1 MWPSEPDDK
10 MTSDA
15 PSALPSTLH
24 YTAPSMLDAPSTL
37 EAESGMPSTS
47 ASSINDLEKPIETRP
62 LSRITTEKST
72 FNEKGTEAG
81 NNGIEAG
88 SPPPPEDTTQYPKG
102 IRLIGTV
109 VALILSIFL
118 VALDNTIVSTAI
130 PTITT
135 EFHSLDQVGW
145 YGSAFFLT
153 IASFQSTWGKAYK
166 YFSIKPAF
174 LLAILIFEIG
184 SLICAVA
191 NSSTTL
197 IVGRAIAGAGGA
209 GIASGCYTIIASS
222 ASPAQRPAFT
232 GLLGAT
238 YGVASVVGPLLG
250 GVFTEKLSWRWC
262 FYINLPIGGAAA
274 VIIFFTFVA
283 PEAAKPAAANPKEKF
298 LQMDP
303 VGTFT
308 IMAAVV
314 CYLLALQWG
323 GVTKPW
329 SDSTVIGTLVG
340 FVLLLIVFFVN
351 EYFMG
356 ERALLQGRL
365 LKNRIII
372 VACLYVIF
380 LAGAFFVFLYYLPV
394 YFQSISNVSP
404 SESGVRNLPM
414 ILSTSIFTVVSG
426 ALISIYGHYV
436 PLMIASSVLSTIG
449 AGLLY
454 TLEIDSPSSKWIGY
468 QILVGIGLGLG
479 FQIPIIVV
487 QASVA
492 LSDISSI
499 SAVLLFVQTIGGSF
513 FVSAGQTAFENTLI
527 GSLATYAPEINPAQ
541 VIVTGATEIRN
552 VFPAKDVPGIL
563 LSYLA
568 GLHGVFA
575 MTIALAGLT
584 VVVAGFAPWRRI
596 NLSAVMGGA

>member
-1 MWPSEPDDK
+1 MWPSDPNDRL
-10 MTSDA
+10 TSTN

-24 YTAPSMLDAPSTL
+24 STAPSMLDAPSTM
-37 EAESGMPSTS
+37 ADESRIPSTS
-47 ASSINDLEKPIETRP
+47 ASSIHDLEKPIESRP
-62 LSRITTEKST
+62 LSRITTQKSASKDK
-72 FNEKGTEAG
+72 ETEARG
-81 NNGIEAG
+81 DEIEAG
-88 SPPPPEDTTQYPKG
+88 TALPEDTTQYPTG
-102 IRLIGTV
+102 VRLIGTI

-118 VALDNTIVSTAI
+118 VALDMTIVSTAI
-130 PTITT
+130 PQITT
-135 EFHSLDQVGW
+135 DFSSLDQIGW

-153 IASFQSTWGKAYK
+153 VASFQSTWGKAYK
-166 YFSIKPAF
+166 YFPIKTGF
-174 LLAILIFEIG
+174 LLSILVFEIG

-209 GIASGCYTIIASS
+209 GIASGCYTIIAFS
-222 ASPAQRPAFT
+222 ASPARRPAYT

-250 GVFTEKLSWRWC
+250 GVFTERLSWRWC

-274 VIIFFTFVA
+274 FIIFFTFVA
-283 PEAAKPAAANPKEKF
+283 PDAAKPVVASLKEKF

-323 GVTKPW
+323 GVTKSW
-329 SDSTVIGTLVG
+329 NDSTVIGTLVG
-340 FVLLLIVFFVN
+340 FVLLLIVFIAN

-365 LKNRIII
+365 LKSRIVI
-372 VACLYVIF
+372 VACLYVVFI
-380 LAGAFFVFLYYLPV
+380 AGAFFVFLYYLPL
-394 YFQSISNVSP
+394 YFQSISGVSP

-414 ILSTSIFTVVSG
+414 ILAISLFTIISG
-426 ALISIYGHYV
+426 GLISTFGHYV
-436 PLMIASSVLSTIG
+436 PLMIVSAILSTIG

-454 TLEIDSPSSKWIGY
+454 TLQIDSPSSKWIGY
-468 QILVGIGLGLG
+468 QILAGIGLGLG

-487 QASVA
+487 QASVELA
-492 LSDISSI
+492 DISSI

-513 FVSAGQTAFENTLI
+513 FVSAGQTAFVNTI
-527 GSLATYAPEINPAQ
+527 VKSVRTNAPDLNPA
-541 VIVTGATEIRN
+541 VVVATGATDIRK
-552 VFPAKDVPGIL
+552 VFTGKDLPRVL
-563 LSYLA
+563 LSYMD
-568 GLHGVFA
+568 GLHVVFA
-575 MTIALAGLT
+575 MAIALSGLT
-584 VVVAGFAPWRRI
+584 LVVAVFAPWRRI
-596 NLSAVMGGA
+596 NMSAAMGGA

>member
-1 MWPSEPDDK
+1 
-10 MTSDA
+10 
-15 PSALPSTLH
+15 
-24 YTAPSMLDAPSTL
+24 MLDAPSTL
-37 EAESGMPSTS
+37 EGESRIPSTS
-47 ASSINDLEKPIETRP
+47 ASSIHDLEKPIETRP
-62 LSRITTEKST
+62 LSRITTEKSN
-72 FNEKGTEAG
+72 FNDKEAEAG
-81 NNGIEAG
+81 NKEIEAG
-88 SPPPPEDTTQYPKG
+88 SPPPPEDTMQYPKG

-109 VALILSIFL
+109 VALILAIFL
-118 VALDNTIVSTAI
+118 VALDMTIVATAI
-130 PTITT
+130 PRITDD
-135 EFHSLDQVGW
+135 FKSLDQVGW

-153 IASFQSTWGKAYK
+153 VASFQSTWGKAYK
-166 YFSIKPAF
+166 YFSLKLSF

-191 NSSTTL
+191 NNSTTL

-209 GIASGCYTIIASS
+209 GIASGCYTIIAFS
-222 ASPAQRPAFT
+222 ASPAQRPAYT

-238 YGVASVVGPLLG
+238 YGVASVIGPLLG
-250 GVFTEKLSWRWC
+250 GVFTERLSWRWC
-262 FYINLPIGGAAA
+262 FYINLPVGGAAA

-283 PEAAKPAAANPKEKF
+283 PDAAKPAVASLKEKL

-329 SDSTVIGTLVG
+329 TDSTVIGTLVG
-340 FVLLLIVFFVN
+340 FLLLLILFFVN

-380 LAGAFFVFLYYLPV
+380 LAGAFFAFLYYLPV
-394 YFQSISNVSP
+394 YFQSISGVSP

-414 ILSTSIFTVVSG
+414 ILAISLFTVVSG
-426 ALISIYGHYV
+426 GLISTYGHYV
-436 PLMIASSVLSTIG
+436 PLMIASSILSTIG

-468 QILVGIGLGLG
+468 QILTGIGLGLG
-479 FQIPIIVV
+479 FQIPIIVC

-492 LSDISSI
+492 LTDISSI

-527 GSLATYAPEINPAQ
+527 GNLATYAPEINPAR
-541 VIVTGATEIRN
+541 IIATGATEIRN
-552 VFPAKDVPGIL
+552 VFPAKDVHGIL
-563 LSYLA
+563 MSYLA
-568 GLHGVFA
+568 GLHVVFA
-575 MTIALAGLT
+575 MAVALAGLT
-584 VVVAGFAPWRRI
+584 LVVAAFAPWRRI
-596 NLSAVMGGA
+596 NASAAMGGA

>member
-174 LLAILIFEIG
+174 L
-184 SLICAVA
+184 
-191 NSSTTL
+191 
-197 IVGRAIAGAGGA
+197 
-209 GIASGCYTIIASS
+209 
-222 ASPAQRPAFT
+222 
-232 GLLGAT
+232 
-238 YGVASVVGPLLG
+238 G

-372 VACLYVIF
+372 VACLYVVF